1 VDQKVDETPGT
12 PYGVRISE
20 LAAEEPDRI
29 AIRFVRI
36 DGTERAL
43 TTTEQDARANQVGRA
58 LAARGVGVGD
68 RIGLELRNSPE
79 LVSCIFGA
87 WKIGAAPV
95 PMRWDLPEWER
106 ERVIKVLDGRLVVTE
121 RDLSVFAEADAQSA
135 DPLPPV
141 VPPVVNGI
149 CSSGSTG
156 TPKVIMSTRPG
167 VYDPELVRPF
177 PIYWGVEL
185 GRQTILCPTT
195 LYHTN
200 GFATMMSYIAGD
212 SLVIM
217 EKFDAERVVDL
228 IERHRITTFTATS
241 TMLQRIS
248 RVPDLHKRDLSSLVW
263 ILQGA
268 AVIAPG
274 LVRFWIDL
282 LGPEKVYMSYGMTE
296 GLGLASIRGDQWL
309 THQGSVGRGI
319 RDTEIRILGP
329 DQHDLPAGEIGEI
342 YLRSPFTGGYGYLRD
357 AGDLPSTPDGFATAG
372 DLGWMDEEGYLF
384 IVDRR
389 VDMIISGGANVFPAE
404 VEAALLDHPGI
415 ADAVVVG
422 LKDEE
427 WGRRVHA
434 IVEPTDKSD
443 PLTEAEVIAF
453 AKTHLAAYKVP
464 KTVEFVDGI
473 PRSAATKVN
482 RGQLVAERGG

>member
-1 VDQKVDETPGT
+1 
-12 PYGVRISE
+12 
-20 LAAEEPDRI
+20 
-29 AIRFVRI
+29 
-36 DGTERAL
+36 
-43 TTTEQDARANQVGRA
+43 
-58 LAARGVGVGD
+58 
-68 RIGLELRNSPE
+68 
-79 LVSCIFGA
+79 
-87 WKIGAAPV
+87 
-95 PMRWDLPEWER
+95 
-106 ERVIKVLDGRLVVTE
+106 
-121 RDLSVFAEADAQSA
+121 
-135 DPLPPV
+135 
-141 VPPVVNGI
+141 
-149 CSSGSTG
+149 
-156 TPKVIMSTRPG
+156 
-167 VYDPELVRPF
+167 
-177 PIYWGVEL
+177 
-185 GRQTILCPTT
+185 
-195 LYHTN
+195 
-200 GFATMMSYIAGD
+200 
-212 SLVIM
+212 
-217 EKFDAERVVDL
+217 
-228 IERHRITTFTATS
+228 
-241 TMLQRIS
+241 MLQRIS

-282 LGPEKVYMSYGMTE
+282 LGPEKIYMSYGMTE

-309 THQGSVGRGI
+309 SHQGSVGRGI

-329 DQHDLPAGEIGEI
+329 DQHDLPAGEVGEI
-342 YLRSPFTGGYGYLRD
+342 YLRSPFTGGYGYLGD

-372 DLGWMDEEGYLF
+372 DLGWMDEEGYLY

-434 IVEPTDKSD
+434 IVEPTDKTD

-453 AKTHLAAYKVP
+453 AKSHLAAYKVP
-464 KTVEFVDGI
+464 KTVEFVDSI